1 MELEINQIQKL
12 EFVAEE
18 ITRLVVYVY
27 SHIYNFAWSL
37 PAKCT
42 GDSSLFTA

>member
-1 MELEINQIQKL
+1 MIIKIEKL

-18 ITRLVVYVY
+18 ITGLLFYGYLR
-27 SHIYNFAWSL
+27 IQNCAWSL

-42 GDSSLFTA
+42 EDCSLFTN